1 MGISDWTRSKVRT
14 FRDDIDFAPFE
25 IDFAHFEIDF
35 YTFYGKIDVCTLRG
49 EIDLKPKCH
58 SLNVVVWL
66 HKESERLPSGNGIFS
81 IIRDHN
87 PADDD
92 DDDFEDENDEDDT
105 KMIMMMMMLLR

>member
-35 YTFYGKIDVCTLRG
+35 CTLYGKTYFCTLRG
-49 EIDLKPKCH
+49 EIDLKPICH

-66 HKESERLPSGNGIFS
+66 HKESERLSSGNSIFS

-92 DDDFEDENDEDDT
+92 DDDVEDDDD
-105 KMIMMMMMLLR
+105 

>member
-1 MGISDWTRSKVRT
+1 MDWTRSKVRT
-14 FRDDIDFAPFE
+14 FRDEIDFAPFE

-35 YTFYGKIDVCTLRG
+35 YTFYGKIDFCTLRG

>member
-1 MGISDWTRSKVRT
+1 MDWTRSKVRT
-14 FRDDIDFAPFE
+14 FRDEIDFAPFE
-25 IDFAHFEIDF
+25 IDFAPFEINF
-35 YTFYGKIDVCTLRG
+35 CILYGMIGFCTLRG

-58 SLNVVVWL
+58 SLNVVVGL
-66 HKESERLPSGNGIFS
+66 HKESERLSSGNGIFA

-92 DDDFEDENDEDDT
+92 DDDVDENDEDDT

>member
-1 MGISDWTRSKVRT
+1 MDWTRSKVRT
-14 FRDDIDFAPFE
+14 FRDDIDFATFE

-35 YTFYGKIDVCTLRG
+35 YTFYDKIDFCTLRG

-66 HKESERLPSGNGIFS
+66 HKESNGIFS
-81 IIRDHN
+81 IIRNHN
-87 PADDD
+87 PADDE
-92 DDDFEDENDEDDT
+92 DDFEDENDEDDT

>member
-1 MGISDWTRSKVRT
+1 MDWTRSKVRT

-25 IDFAHFEIDF
+25 IDFAHFEINF
-35 YTFYGKIDVCTLRG
+35 YTFYGKIDFCTLRG

-66 HKESERLPSGNGIFS
+66 HKESERLSSSNGIFS
-81 IIRDHN
+81 IIWDYN

-92 DDDFEDENDEDDT
+92 DDAVD
-105 KMIMMMMMLLR
+105 RV